1 MANMMT
7 IGLKEV
13 AADKGEPSS
22 TFLRHPLLVESL
34 WSDNAKSND
43 KQYFLFRISP
53 LEAERGSKLVIAML
67 KVSD

>member
-7 IGLKEV
+7 IQLKEV

-43 KQYFLFRISP
+43 KQYFLFTISP
-53 LEAERGSKLVIAML
+53 KQSGAQ
-67 KVSD
+67 SD